1 MEFDQWKTGLF
12 WKISG
17 GQEPGC
23 VQQRWR
29 LPWLWLR
36 PPLVSSTSNP
46 CFKAERKVQG
56 MLRRSH
62 GGPELERR
70 LRMRTAVKGPRGA
83 VARSFDATTSCECDN
98 DFQRNEIME
107 IN

>member
-17 GQEPGC
+17 GQEPGR

-29 LPWLWLR
+29 LPWLWL
-36 PPLVSSTSNP
+36 SD
-46 CFKAERKVQG
+46 
-56 MLRRSH
+56 RRSH
-62 GGPELERR
+62 GGPDLERR
-70 LRMRTAVKGPRGA
+70 LRCTRMAVTGSRGV
-83 VARSFDATTSCECDN
+83 VARSFDANTSCECDN